1 MKKSLF
7 TVQELALC
15 GVTMIWGGAFRV
27 IRLAMQECGPFWFV
41 CLRFGAASLAL
52 ALVSLPVLKRFT
64 RREIWGGI
72 VIGVTVYVEYSLQT
86 AGLAYI
92 EASRSA
98 FITAFYVPLVPL
110 FEWLIMRRRPGR
122 MALIGLALAFPGV
135 ILLSGMDVSGG
146 LGRGELLTIGCA
158 IVYALEIIVIAMI
171 VPGTDP
177 RRVTLVELVV
187 TALLAGASMP
197 PEWRERLPLSL
208 CARRGHRP
216 RRVHGSHPER
226 HRLGAEKR
234 AAHQGHTDLHGRARL
249 GRRDW
254 LPLWRKAH
262 PLLPRWLRARAG
274 RHPDQRKA
282 GEEGRTAGEKGGMTQ
297 TEGLNRGKKPAAGLS
312 GEQAFIF

>member
-1 MKKSLF
+1 MKKTLF

-15 GVTMIWGGAFRV
+15 GVTMIWGGTFLV

-197 PEWRERLPLSL
+197 LNGENVSLSPYVLAAGIGLGVCTALIQSVIAWAQKSVPPTKATLIYTGEPVWGGVIGCLYGERLTLSSL
-208 CARRGHRP
+208 AGCALVLAGILISERP
-216 RRVHGSHPER
+216 EKKAGQP
-226 HRLGAEKR
+226 AEK
-234 AAHQGHTDLHGRARL
+234 A
-249 GRRDW
+249 
-254 LPLWRKAH
+254 
-262 PLLPRWLRARAG
+262 
-274 RHPDQRKA
+274 
-282 GEEGRTAGEKGGMTQ
+282 E
-297 TEGLNRGKKPAAGLS
+297 
-312 GEQAFIF
+312 

>member
-1 MKKSLF
+1 MGLTFPFAFVSLCRYTPARRENIREEKSF
-7 TVQELALC
+7 Y
-15 GVTMIWGGAFRV
+15 GAGTGPVRRDHDLGCTFLV

-197 PEWRERLPLSL
+197 LNGESVSLSPYVLAAGIGLGVCTALIQSVIAWAQKSVPPTKATLIYTGEPVWGGVIGCLYGERLTLSSL
-208 CARRGHRP
+208 AGCALVLAGILISERP
-216 RRVHGSHPER
+216 
-226 HRLGAEKR
+226 EK
-234 AAHQGHTDLHGRARL
+234 
-249 GRRDW
+249 
-254 LPLWRKAH
+254 
-262 PLLPRWLRARAG
+262 
-274 RHPDQRKA
+274 KA
-282 GEEGRTAGEKGGMTQ
+282 GQPA
-297 TEGLNRGKKPAAGLS
+297 KKA
-312 GEQAFIF
+312 E

>member
-15 GVTMIWGGAFRV
+15 GVTMIWGGTFLV

-158 IVYALEIIVIAMI
+158 MVYALEIIVIAMI

-197 PEWRERLPLSL
+197 LNGESVSLSPYVLAAGIGLGVCTAVNQRVIAWAQKSVPPTKPTLIFTRGPVWGGVIGCLYGERLTLSSL
-208 CARRGHRP
+208 AGCALVLAGILISERP
-216 RRVHGSHPER
+216 EKKAGQP
-226 HRLGAEKR
+226 AEK
-234 AAHQGHTDLHGRARL
+234 A
-249 GRRDW
+249 
-254 LPLWRKAH
+254 
-262 PLLPRWLRARAG
+262 
-274 RHPDQRKA
+274 
-282 GEEGRTAGEKGGMTQ
+282 E
-297 TEGLNRGKKPAAGLS
+297 
-312 GEQAFIF
+312 